1 MRTDQNNNLTKRVKT
16 HTTNKTPTPAAKQQH
31 QLHMIHQLLI
41 SYHQKPAVTIN
52 MIRTKTNDK

>member
-16 HTTNKTPTPAAKQQH
+16 HTTNKNQH